1 VHVFAFVMAWPG
13 ALRVPG
19 TLRRVAEASLV
30 RAAHAELPGK
40 SLSRYQR
47 FLCVR
52 KHITGLYTHACVSV
66 CDFRRGACS
75 ERARR

>member
-40 SLSRYQR
+40 SLPRY
-47 FLCVR
+47 
-52 KHITGLYTHACVSV
+52 
-66 CDFRRGACS
+66 
-75 ERARR
+75 